1 MANILVNTIRN
12 NPYPYYRVMRRVK
25 PLLHIA
31 RFNMWVALRYD
42 DVRKVL
48 SDYTHFSSNFHKGL
62 NVESEHLAGSIGAS
76 LVSADPPIHT
86 KLRGLVSKAF
96 TTGAV
101 ARLEPRIE
109 QLTHRLLDQ
118 VCETGR
124 IDLIKDLAYPLPVI
138 VIAEML
144 GIPPED
150 REMFKH
156 WSDEVV
162 ATSDRVLSDRDKRR
176 MQGTYQEAVRENEM
190 HDYLHKIVEQRRA
203 DPRDDLISG
212 LVAAEI
218 DGERLTAQEVLA
230 FISLLLVAGNE
241 TTTNLIGNAI
251 MTFLDHPREF
261 ERLQADMTLLPTAI
275 EEVLRYRSPVQA
287 TFRVV
292 AQDVELGGQMLR
304 EGQWMIA
311 GIGSANRD
319 ESKFKNGNTFDIT
332 RTPNP
337 HIAFGF
343 GIHHCL
349 GAPLARLESR
359 VALRIIIE
367 RLQNIKR
374 ADRKLL
380 EPAAGFII
388 NGVKSLPLTFT
399 PSSRAVSK

>member
-1 MANILVNTIRN
+1 MPNILVNTIRN
-12 NPYPYYRVMRRVK
+12 NPYPYYRVMRQVK
-25 PLLHIA
+25 PLLHIPK
-31 RFNMWVALRYD
+31 FNMWVALRYD

-48 SDYTHFSSNFHKGL
+48 SDYSHFSSNFHKGMKIKSERL
-62 NVESEHLAGSIGAS
+62 ESSVGAS
-76 LVSADPPIHT
+76 LITADPPVHT

-96 TTGAV
+96 TTRAV
-101 ARLEPRIE
+101 ANLEPRIE
-109 QLTHRLLDQ
+109 QLTNQLLDQ
-118 VCETGR
+118 VCDTGR
-124 IDLIKDLAYPLPVI
+124 IDLIQDLAYPLPVI
-138 VIAEML
+138 VISEML

-150 REMFKH
+150 RAKFKH
-156 WSDEVV
+156 WSDEIV
-162 ATSDRVLSDRDKRR
+162 ASSDRVLTDRDKRR
-176 MQGTYQEAVRENEM
+176 MQGTYQEALQRNEM
-190 HDYLHKIVEQRRA
+190 HEYLRKIVEQRRA
-203 DPRDDLISG
+203 EPRDDLISG

-218 DGERLTAQEVLA
+218 DGEHLTEQEVLA

-251 MTFLDHPREF
+251 MTFLDHPQEF
-261 ERLQADMTLLPTAI
+261 ERLRADMTLLPSAI

-287 TFRVV
+287 MFRVV
-292 AQDVELGGQMLR
+292 AQDIELGGQMLH
-304 EGQWMIA
+304 EGQWVIA

-367 RLQNIKR
+367 RLHNMKR
-374 ADRKLL
+374 ANRKPL

-388 NGVKSLPLTFT
+388 NGVKTLPLTFT
-399 PSSRAVSK
+399 PALRTFSK